1 MHLHPTK
8 EVDLKR
14 KVKYLQN
21 PTSDI
26 DGKKKNDHS
35 IHEML

>member
-14 KVKYLQN
+14 KVKYLPN
-21 PTSDI
+21 LTSDI
-26 DGKKKNDHS
+26 DGKKNDHS